1 METIIIGLMGMPGAG
16 KETVTDFFR
25 ELIAPRSLHSMK
37 FSDILRETLELWNI
51 PFGRVNLQN
60 VGSAMREAFGQDALV
75 RATQNR
81 LEHLQ
86 IKTDVLILDSI
97 RLPQEDEMVRS
108 LPNSYVI
115 YVDVPQEIRYQRV
128 RDRVEK
134 VDDSTKTWE
143 EFQREERH
151 PNDVQILDL
160 CQKANFR
167 IDNVGDLDSLRKQI
181 EEIWRTIQ
189 RDHG

>member
-1 METIIIGLMGMPGAG
+1 MYIKVIMVVLSI
-16 KETVTDFFR
+16 D
-25 ELIAPRSLHSMK
+25 S
-37 FSDILRETLELWNI
+37 
-51 PFGRVNLQN
+51 
-60 VGSAMREAFGQDALV
+60 V
-75 RATQNR
+75 RLT
-81 LEHLQ
+81 
-86 IKTDVLILDSI
+86 
-97 RLPQEDEMVRS
+97 QEDEMVRS

-151 PNDVQILDL
+151 PNDVQLLDL